1 MSPMDPLSNT
11 VKRNLDMQFEVD
23 DVEHIWQYALQEM
36 DKEEEQVQ
44 RKHPIIDELLEIEN
58 SLSIRKI
65 YGKMADQQHDLKY
78 PKY

>member
-65 YGKMADQQHDLKY
+65 YGKMADQQQDPKY